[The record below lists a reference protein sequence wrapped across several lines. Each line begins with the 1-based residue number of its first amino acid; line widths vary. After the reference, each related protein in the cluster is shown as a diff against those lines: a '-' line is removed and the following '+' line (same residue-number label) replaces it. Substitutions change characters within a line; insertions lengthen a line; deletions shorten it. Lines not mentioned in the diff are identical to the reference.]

1 LTTVVFCWPG
11 ILVAS
16 PVKRTGA
23 VAEQDVTPGHAGCPV
38 SCGCI
43 HVIASAAKQ
52 SILFFMP
59 RHGLLRCASNDGE
72 MATHTPL
79 SSPRRRG
86 SSTQR
91 LLGSINTV
99 SGILDRPPSRTMTT
113 EYDVTFSR
121 HESAA
126 CPPSRH
132 VLDAGNARTRATAPA
147 RSLRDSA
154 SAHRADCRGRSGGPA
169 FPAEPASPARC
180 RSCRAVHVRCPCDNR
195 YRSCLR

>member
-1 LTTVVFCWPG
+1 M
-11 ILVAS
+11 AS
-16 PVKRTGA
+16 KLRFYPRHCERSEA
-23 VAEQDVTPGHAGCPV
+23 
-38 SCGCI
+38 I
-43 HVIASAAKQ
+43 HP
-52 SILFFMP
+52 FFMP
-59 RHGLLRCASNDGE
+59 RHGLLRCARNDGE

-86 SSTQR
+86 SSTQQ

-113 EYDVTFSR
+113 EFDVTFSR

-126 CPPSRH
+126 CPPSRR
-132 VLDAGNARTRATAPA
+132 VLGDGGWARRLRSFAPYRSNSQARTRATAPT
-147 RSLRDSA
+147 RSLRDIA

-169 FPAEPASPARC
+169 FPAEPASPARY